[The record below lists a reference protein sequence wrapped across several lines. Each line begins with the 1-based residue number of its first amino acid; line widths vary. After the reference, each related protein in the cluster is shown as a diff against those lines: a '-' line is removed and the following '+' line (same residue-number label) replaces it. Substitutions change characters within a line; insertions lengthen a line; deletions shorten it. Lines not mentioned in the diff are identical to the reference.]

1 MKGEN
6 AFCKNAV
13 ALLRAAI
20 LDPGSANFA
29 GSLLSIFNSFAYL
42 TKDTDEQS
50 MIVRYR
56 GAIAGALAGTSL
68 LVTPKS
74 MRCIY
79 QAIFTE
85 QILILYMEILGGVIV
100 VCTDCIA
107 I

>member
-1 MKGEN
+1 MKGKN

-29 GSLLSIFNSFAYL
+29 VFAGSLLSTFNSFAYL

-74 MRCIY
+74 MRWTIMVS
-79 QAIFTE
+79 
-85 QILILYMEILGGVIV
+85 ILVRAVEMHSVRLIS
-100 VCTDCIA
+100 CTRL
-107 I
+107 